1 MLKNKSTNNKLFGL
15 EIQRMLQKLNIQNSI
30 RQLTHKIG
38 KVTYQSV
45 TLELMVL
52 LNSEVY
58 YIFQREL
65 HSICGKHKRS
75 KLVLN

>member
-1 MLKNKSTNNKLFGL
+1 MLKNKSTNNKLSGP
-15 EIQRMLQKLNIQNSI
+15 EIQKMLQKLNIQNFI

-45 TLELMVL
+45 TSELMVL
-52 LNSEVY
+52 LNSEVSY
-58 YIFQREL
+58 TFQREL
-65 HSICGKHKRS
+65 HSICGKHKRN

>member
-15 EIQRMLQKLNIQNSI
+15 EIQRMSQKLNIQNSI

-52 LNSEVY
+52 LNSEVS

-65 HSICGKHKRS
+65 HLICGKHKRN